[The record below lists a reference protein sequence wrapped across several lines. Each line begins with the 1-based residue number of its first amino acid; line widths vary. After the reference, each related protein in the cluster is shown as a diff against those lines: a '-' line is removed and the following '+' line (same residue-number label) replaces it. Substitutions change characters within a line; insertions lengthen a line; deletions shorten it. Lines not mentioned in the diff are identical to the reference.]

1 MGKLHT
7 SAVKRKAQSVSYPK
21 VRRLRRGDTDGGG
34 RLVPGEIGLEM
45 GVPRLQADLRG
56 WVDMVLSWSL
66 SGIRQKGRQED
77 TWRPVCPRRAWGRAL

>member
-7 SAVKRKAQSVSYPK
+7 SAVKHKTQSVSYPK

-45 GVPRLQADLRG
+45 VVPRLQA
-56 WVDMVLSWSL
+56 
-66 SGIRQKGRQED
+66 
-77 TWRPVCPRRAWGRAL
+77 